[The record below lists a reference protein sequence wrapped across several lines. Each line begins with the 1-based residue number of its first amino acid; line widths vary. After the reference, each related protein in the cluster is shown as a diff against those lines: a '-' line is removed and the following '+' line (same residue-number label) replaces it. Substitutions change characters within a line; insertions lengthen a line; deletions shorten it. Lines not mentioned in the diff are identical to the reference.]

1 MPIPLS
7 TGIVKLSSHP
17 KRSATSLA
25 EATKPDQT
33 LMMPRATE
41 PETDAMLSGM
51 PTASVNARG
60 SDRVPVNM
68 KFSSPGMGPI
78 VGTSHP
84 YQR

>member
-1 MPIPLS
+1 MPSPLS
-7 TGIVKLSSHP
+7 TGIVRLSSHP

-33 LMMPRATE
+33 LMMPRATG
-41 PETDAMLSGM
+41 PETEVKLSGR

-60 SDRVPVNM
+60 RERVPVNM
-68 KFSSPGMGPI
+68 KFSSPGIGPM